1 MSWLPPPEIILI
13 LTIFKDNIL
22 VYLYTQKPRILKI
35 TYLLNEWTTSER
47 DSLNISINKSI
58 KAASSIEHPQ
68 HLICL

>member
-13 LTIFKDNIL
+13 LTIFKDNTL

-47 DSLNISINKSI
+47 DTLNISIKY
-58 KAASSIEHPQ
+58 
-68 HLICL
+68 